1 MYMFSRG
8 LLAVAWREGL
18 LPGPV
23 YRSTMEP
30 FAHIADIEGRRP
42 AVSGLPNHLG
52 PKTGRF
58 CPGPPA
64 LPRIKGLGW
73 TKTHDKTFAVLG
85 GFWHDAV

>member
-42 AVSGLPNHLG
+42 AVSGWPNHLG
-52 PKTGRF
+52 PKTDRF
-58 CPGPPA
+58 WPGPLPYPA
-64 LPRIKGLGW
+64 SR
-73 TKTHDKTFAVLG
+73 A
-85 GFWHDAV
+85 